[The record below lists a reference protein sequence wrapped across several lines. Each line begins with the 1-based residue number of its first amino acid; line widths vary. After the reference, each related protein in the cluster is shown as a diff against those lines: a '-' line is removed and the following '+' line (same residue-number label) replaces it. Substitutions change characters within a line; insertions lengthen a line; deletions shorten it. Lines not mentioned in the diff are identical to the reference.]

1 MEENKK
7 EIIKRWEDLGFLAGL
22 DEDTTIKVALEM
34 DNVAH
39 YLIGVGDDYPGSVSI
54 IAFPTV
60 RRIFQ
65 YYGGPNDKYNPMALC
80 DKIREELRDAYNSQ
94 KYKNVDVD
102 AEVCAIV
109 SEYFGKNENSKP
121 KL

>member
-22 DEDTTIKVALEM
+22 DEDTTIKVALKM

-39 YLIGVGDDYPGSVSI
+39 YLIGAGGDYPESVSI
-54 IAFPTV
+54 IAFPAV

-65 YYGGPNDKYNPMALC
+65 HYGGPNDKYSPMALC
-80 DKIREELRDAYNSQ
+80 DKIREGLRDAYNSQ
-94 KYKNVDVD
+94 KYKNVDVE
-102 AEVCAIV
+102 AEVCAMV
-109 SEYFGKNENSKP
+109 SEYFGKNKNNKP